1 MSMTLVSTVTV
12 GAGGAASIDFDSIV
26 QTGTDLILLANLID
40 NSGNANMNL
49 RINGNTGSV
58 YNNRS
63 LFGSGSATSSST
75 VTSST
80 DWTLGAMPGGG
91 VIASNNLVYLPN
103 YSGSTAKTAS
113 ADSVTEANATAAQQW
128 LFAGSTSITGA
139 ITSIKIYSG
148 SGGNLRQYSTASLYL
163 ITKGSGGAVVS

>member
-1 MSMTLVSTVTV
+1 MTMQLFSTVTV
-12 GAGGAASIDFDSIV
+12 GSGGVASIEFASIP
-26 QTGTDLILLANLID
+26 QTAKDLLIIASLID

-49 RINGNTGSV
+49 QINNNTSGV

-63 LFGSGSATSSST
+63 LFGGGNTSNSYT
-75 VTSST
+75 VTNSI

-91 VIASNNLVYLPN
+91 VIASNNAVYLPD
-103 YSGSTAKTAS
+103 YAGSNDKLALS
-113 ADSVTEANATAAQQW
+113 DSVTEANAVAAQQW
-128 LFAGSTSITGA
+128 IFAGRAAITSA

-163 ITKGSGGAVVS
+163 IS